1 MLEWKRVCGKFGE
14 KGIIVDNFLDIYR
27 IVYGD
32 IFLDIK
38 IFFYIGCILFVIFCE
53 VECLFFGFCCIKSYM
68 WNIMNEDRLLLL
80 VFMYL
85 YYVRIIN
92 VSEIC

>member
-1 MLEWKRVCGKFGE
+1 MEWKRVCGKFGE

-53 VECLFFGFCCIKSYM
+53 VECLFFGFLGFVVLKVIC
-68 WNIMNEDRLLLL
+68 
-80 VFMYL
+80 
-85 YYVRIIN
+85 
-92 VSEIC
+92 EI